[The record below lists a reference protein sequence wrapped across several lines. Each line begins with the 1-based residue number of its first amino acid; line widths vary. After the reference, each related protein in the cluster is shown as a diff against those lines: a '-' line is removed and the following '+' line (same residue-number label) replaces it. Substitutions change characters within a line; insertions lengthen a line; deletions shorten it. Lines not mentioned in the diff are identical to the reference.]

1 VTVAV
6 LPKDET
12 GKSKYFE
19 GIPIPFACLTI
30 ASVLAVYVSQGW
42 ILDNIPLGVALKGT
56 LIEFHPSVA
65 IFVLNGCLMVSKTL
79 HIPKP

>member
-1 VTVAV
+1 M

-30 ASVLAVYVSQGW
+30 ASLLSFWVLQGW
-42 ILDNIPLGVALKGT
+42 VLDSIPLGMILKDT
-56 LIEFHPSVA
+56 PLEFHPAAAV
-65 IFVLNGCLMVSKTL
+65 FVLNGCLMVSKSL